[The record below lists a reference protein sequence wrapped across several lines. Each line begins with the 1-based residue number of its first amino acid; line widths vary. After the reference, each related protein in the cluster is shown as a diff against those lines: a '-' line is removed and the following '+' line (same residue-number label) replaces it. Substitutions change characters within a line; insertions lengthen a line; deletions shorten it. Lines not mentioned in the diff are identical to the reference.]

1 MRSASAIAVVVD
13 AGGARGGRR
22 GGGVLAVVRAGDARL
37 GGQRVVGGE
46 LDAVEPEP
54 ARHDLRARALEDAE
68 LRVAVR
74 LEGAVP
80 VEVVGLEV
88 EEHGDVAGE
97 RVHVLELEARELAD
111 DGRARLDLHAR
122 RR

>member
-1 MRSASAIAVVVD
+1 M
-13 AGGARGGRR
+13 
-22 GGGVLAVVRAGDARL
+22 RAGDQRL

-46 LDAVEPEP
+46 LDAVEPEA
-54 ARHDLRARALEDAE
+54 ARHDLRARTLEDAE

-88 EEHGDVAGE
+88 EQHRDVARE

-111 DGRARLDLHAR
+111 DGRARLDLRAR